1 MDEVDYCYVPEGV
14 SLPALISDTLV
25 FEDEETQADDEDLE
39 EQQVSS
45 QLFQFNGV
53 PTNEENN
60 PLQLSDRTGTC
71 KDDAPCQ
78 ICEGDCDQGNISTV
92 CICAPHLAFPTLYL
106 IFIALF
112 IVVGTN
118 QSHLHRFKLCLQFGV
133 LSATLE
139 GSIQEGSGLRRAWS
153 RRGRLLC

>member
-45 QLFQFNGV
+45 QLFQLNGV

-60 PLQLSDRTGTC
+60 PLQLSDRTRTC

-78 ICEGDCDQGNISTV
+78 ICEGDCDQGNKYRVYLCSPPRIPNFIS
-92 CICAPHLAFPTLYL
+92 HF
-106 IFIALF
+106 
-112 IVVGTN
+112 
-118 QSHLHRFKLCLQFGV
+118 HRAVHCGGD
-133 LSATLE
+133 E
-139 GSIQEGSGLRRAWS
+139 SITST
-153 RRGRLLC
+153 